1 MRRNTFLYIPNIIG
15 YLRILLA
22 IGAFWQWEQSN
33 RFFLLYLTS
42 FLLDAADGYAA
53 RYFHQ
58 SSELGA
64 LLDMLTDRCAT
75 AALLTLLSHLYKQYV
90 LIFLFCIVL
99 DGFSHWLQMIAGLAS
114 GTTSHKQAGRF
125 TLLKIYYWRPVLTLA
140 CLLNEL
146 CFLCLYL
153 LHFLSSSSDW
163 SKLVHIVF
171 YVSLPICILK
181 QFISLLQ
188 VWSSYI
194 IIFDTFTS
202 T

>member
-22 IGAFWQWEQSN
+22 I
-33 RFFLLYLTS
+33 
-42 FLLDAADGYAA
+42 ADGYAA

-99 DGFSHWLQMIAGLAS
+99 DGFSHWLQMIA